1 MSITVRRSEDDE
13 DALDDR
19 ADKEEEVG
27 MVLVDELE
35 VEVVE
40 VEAGGT
46 IEGPIWIGTEPE
58 STLVDPLLL
67 PSRMRPKF
75 PHMVEAV

>member
-13 DALDDR
+13 DAL
-19 ADKEEEVG
+19 
-27 MVLVDELE
+27 E
-35 VEVVE
+35 VEVEAVE

-46 IEGPIWIGTEPE
+46 IESPIWIGSEPE
-58 STLVDPLLL
+58 STPLRELEALVDPLLL